1 MAKDFRVTDGG
12 DLIINPATHDFEM
25 IGGVDEVAQRIRATL
40 LIRYGEMTNLDPDQ
54 GADYSN
60 FIGKNFDE
68 KLASADMETT
78 IMEKVPEVQTVNNIK
93 FTKLPNR
100 HLAVNFSATVNVDDG
115 TDNLEELEGGFILG
129 D

>member
-1 MAKDFRVTDGG
+1 MAKDFRVTDDG

-25 IGGVDEVAQRIRATL
+25 IDGVDEVAQRIRATL
-40 LIRYGEMTNLDPDQ
+40 LIRYGEMENLDPDQ

-78 IMEKVPEVQTVNNIK
+78 IMEKVPEVKTVNKIK
-93 FTKLPNR
+93 FTKSSNR
-100 HLAVNFSATVNVDDG
+100 KLLVNFSVTVGVDDG
-115 TDNLEELEGGFILG
+115 TDNTEELEGGFTLG

>member
-1 MAKDFRVTDGG
+1 MAKDFRVTDDG

-25 IGGVDEVAQRIRATL
+25 IDGVDEVAQRIRATL
-40 LIRYGEMTNLDPDQ
+40 LIRYGEMENLDPDQ

-78 IMEKVPEVQTVNNIK
+78 IMEKVPEVKTVNKIK
-93 FTKLPNR
+93 FTKSSNR
-100 HLAVNFSATVNVDDG
+100 KLLVNFSVTVGVDDS
-115 TDNLEELEGGFILG
+115 TDNTEELEGGFTLG

>member
-25 IGGVDEVAQRIRATL
+25 ISGADEVAQRIRATL

-115 TDNLEELEGGFILG
+115 TDNLEELEGGFVLG

>member
-1 MAKDFRVTDGG
+1 MAKDFRVTDDG

-25 IGGVDEVAQRIRATL
+25 VGGVDEVAQRIRATL
-40 LIRYGEMTNLDPDQ
+40 LIRYGEMPNLDPDQ

-78 IMEKVPEVQTVNNIK
+78 IIEKVPEVQTVNNIK

-115 TDNLEELEGGFILG
+115 TDNLEELEGGFVLG

>member
-40 LIRYGEMTNLDPDQ
+40 LIRYGEMTNLDPNQ

>member
-1 MAKDFRVTDGG
+1 MAKDFRVTDDG

-25 IGGVDEVAQRIRATL
+25 IDGVDEVAQRIRATL
-40 LIRYGEMTNLDPDQ
+40 LIRYGEMENLDPDQ

-78 IMEKVPEVQTVNNIK
+78 IIEKVPEVKTVNKIK
-93 FTKLPNR
+93 FTKSSNR
-100 HLAVNFSATVNVDDG
+100 KLLVNFSVTVGVDDG
-115 TDNLEELEGGFILG
+115 TDNTEELEGGFTLG

>member
-40 LIRYGEMTNLDPDQ
+40 LIKYGEMTNLDPDQ

>member
-25 IGGVDEVAQRIRATL
+25 ISGVDEVAQRIRATL

-60 FIGKNFDE
+60 FLGKNFDE

-115 TDNLEELEGGFILG
+115 TDNSEELEGGFVLG